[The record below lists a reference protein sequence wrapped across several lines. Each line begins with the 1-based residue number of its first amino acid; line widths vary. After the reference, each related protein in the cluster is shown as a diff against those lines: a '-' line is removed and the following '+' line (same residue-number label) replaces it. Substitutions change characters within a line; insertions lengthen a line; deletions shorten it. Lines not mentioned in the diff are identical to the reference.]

1 MGLHPDLEQRHSS
14 TEIPDLDPLR
24 RTLDA
29 NQDWYQDIVEHSQDL
44 LCIHNLEG
52 RLLSVNP
59 APARALGYSVDELLR
74 TSMREL
80 VVPEFRLQFDAY
92 LAEVGRTG
100 QSHGLINLITRA
112 GERRVWRYYS
122 TLRTEG
128 VAHPIVR
135 GIAHDITEQF
145 RAEKSMREISE
156 KLLSEVR
163 KSEVTIRELQL
174 FRTLLDNSNDAIEVL
189 DPKTCRFLDV
199 NAKACEDLG
208 YSREELLSMKASDIN
223 TQMTE
228 AAIETQREK
237 LETNGSLVWESIHRR
252 KDGITFPVEVSMKLV
267 RLDRDYAIA
276 VCRDLTERRMAESR
290 LKATEE
296 RNQLVHERAPVGIC
310 WVESK
315 TGRLLRV
322 NPKYCEIVGRT
333 EKDLLNRDFQ
343 SLTHPD
349 DLPRNLEKLRQLR
362 DGEIRSYE
370 IEKKYFRPDGSVRWV
385 HVEAAATCPEGQL
398 PVWHMA
404 IVQDVTERKRAKE
417 RLREFERVV
426 ENLEE
431 MVVVVDRSYRY
442 TLANK
447 AFLRYWNLG
456 EEQVVGHSVAEVIQQ
471 ELFESVAQS
480 KLDECFRGNVVKFE
494 ATIRYPTLGSR
505 DISLSYSPVE
515 GASGV
520 ERVACVMRDVTEQK
534 KAELALRESEGRERS
549 RAKEL
554 ETVLEAVPVAVCIAH
569 DRDCQRITG
578 NWAAYEQLGLPQ
590 GSNISH
596 SVVPDERPAFR
607 LLENGVEV
615 PPEML
620 PIQQSAATGKP
631 VNRRELTLQFQDGS
645 KKETIVK
652 VVPLLNEEGQPRGAV
667 AASVDVTELR
677 MAGEALRQSEERFR
691 VALKHSPITVFN
703 LDLDLRY
710 TWMYSSWPAEAS
722 ESYLGKTPHAFF
734 GREEGERVM
743 ENRRAVLKTG
753 QGLRQLNEVHIK
765 GNKRYLDT
773 TIEPV
778 FDLAGAVVG
787 LTGASMDVTELREAT
802 DALREAQG
810 KLTEEKLYLEHE
822 IDTELGFG
830 EIIGRSAALKE
841 VMASVAKVAT
851 SDATVLL
858 LGETG
863 TGKELLARAIHRNS
877 KRKDKGFIKL
887 NCAAIPSGLLESEL
901 FGHEKGAFTGAIAK
915 KLGRIELADQG
926 TLFLDEIG
934 EIPLELQPKLLRVL
948 QDQEFERLGGNQTL
962 KVNFRLVTA
971 TNRELRRSVEQR
983 EFRSDLY
990 YRLNVFPIRMPPLRE
1005 RREDIPL
1012 LIEHFLRKYAARMGK
1027 SITSIPAKTME
1038 ALVQWAWPGNIREL
1052 ENFVE
1057 RSVIL
1062 TPGTVLQVPLSEL
1075 LTPAAKGSGKTL
1087 RERERERILQ
1097 ALRECNGKMGG
1108 PEGAAAR
1115 LGLKRT
1121 TLQSRLGPLGIDPSN
1136 FRD

>member
-431 MVVVVDRSYRY
+431 YGGGGRPELSIHPR
-442 TLANK
+442 
-447 AFLRYWNLG
+447 
-456 EEQVVGHSVAEVIQQ
+456 QQ
-471 ELFESVAQS
+471 GIPA
-480 KLDECFRGNVVKFE
+480 
-494 ATIRYPTLGSR
+494 
-505 DISLSYSPVE
+505 
-515 GASGV
+515 
-520 ERVACVMRDVTEQK
+520 
-534 KAELALRESEGRERS
+534 
-549 RAKEL
+549 
-554 ETVLEAVPVAVCIAH
+554 VLE
-569 DRDCQRITG
+569 
-578 NWAAYEQLGLPQ
+578 LG
-590 GSNISH
+590 
-596 SVVPDERPAFR
+596 
-607 LLENGVEV
+607 
-615 PPEML
+615 
-620 PIQQSAATGKP
+620 
-631 VNRRELTLQFQDGS
+631 
-645 KKETIVK
+645 
-652 VVPLLNEEGQPRGAV
+652 
-667 AASVDVTELR
+667 
-677 MAGEALRQSEERFR
+677 
-691 VALKHSPITVFN
+691 
-703 LDLDLRY
+703 
-710 TWMYSSWPAEAS
+710 
-722 ESYLGKTPHAFF
+722 
-734 GREEGERVM
+734 
-743 ENRRAVLKTG
+743 
-753 QGLRQLNEVHIK
+753 
-765 GNKRYLDT
+765 
-773 TIEPV
+773 
-778 FDLAGAVVG
+778 
-787 LTGASMDVTELREAT
+787 
-802 DALREAQG
+802 
-810 KLTEEKLYLEHE
+810 
-822 IDTELGFG
+822 
-830 EIIGRSAALKE
+830 
-841 VMASVAKVAT
+841 
-851 SDATVLL
+851 
-858 LGETG
+858 
-863 TGKELLARAIHRNS
+863 
-877 KRKDKGFIKL
+877 
-887 NCAAIPSGLLESEL
+887 
-901 FGHEKGAFTGAIAK
+901 
-915 KLGRIELADQG
+915 
-926 TLFLDEIG
+926 
-934 EIPLELQPKLLRVL
+934 
-948 QDQEFERLGGNQTL
+948 
-962 KVNFRLVTA
+962 
-971 TNRELRRSVEQR
+971 
-983 EFRSDLY
+983 
-990 YRLNVFPIRMPPLRE
+990 
-1005 RREDIPL
+1005 
-1012 LIEHFLRKYAARMGK
+1012 
-1027 SITSIPAKTME
+1027 
-1038 ALVQWAWPGNIREL
+1038 
-1052 ENFVE
+1052 
-1057 RSVIL
+1057 
-1062 TPGTVLQVPLSEL
+1062 
-1075 LTPAAKGSGKTL
+1075 
-1087 RERERERILQ
+1087 
-1097 ALRECNGKMGG
+1097 
-1108 PEGAAAR
+1108 
-1115 LGLKRT
+1115 
-1121 TLQSRLGPLGIDPSN
+1121 
-1136 FRD
+1136 